1 MNCPAIGPI
10 SDARGARPVRMNA
23 PIRLSRSRGFTLIEV
38 IIVIVITGVIAAVV
52 AIFIPKPVQGYFDSV
67 RRAQLTDS
75 ADLALRR
82 IARDIQTALPN
93 SIRSGDANN
102 YFLEF
107 LPVRSGGRYRSSPDS
122 GDPLDLTSPSLDTSF
137 DVLGPVVSVAAGDSI
152 VIYNTGQSGANAYD
166 CDNRRPEAASGAAL
180 ATIVFSVAAAAPC
193 TGQFPRDSPSRIFQV
208 VSTPVTYACDAAN
221 GVLWRFSGYLI
232 QSGQPATIGSAPLV
246 SGARLANN
254 VVCQS
259 SGTDLGT
266 GFVVRN
272 ADGLVGLRIHLRDA
286 NGEEVRLYRE
296 VHVDNTP

>member
-1 MNCPAIGPI
+1 
-10 SDARGARPVRMNA
+10 VRLRLPN
-23 PIRLSRSRGFTLIEV
+23 RLSRYGGFTLIEV

-75 ADLALRR
+75 ADLVLRR
-82 IARDIQTALPN
+82 IARDVQTALPN

-107 LPVRSGGRYRSSPDS
+107 LPVRSGGRYRSSPD
-122 GDPLDLTSPSLDTSF
+122 GGTNALDTSSASDVDF
-137 DVLGPVVSVAAGDSI
+137 DVLGPGVAIENGDSI
-152 VIYNTGQSGANAYD
+152 VIYNTGQTGADAYAGG
-166 CDNRRPEAASGAAL
+166 NRRAVNGTFGTAVAS
-180 ATIVFSVAAAAPC
+180 IVFSG
-193 TGQFPRDSPSRIFQV
+193 GQFPRDSPSRIFQV
-208 VSTPVTYACDAAN
+208 ISTPVTYACDATN
-221 GVLWRFSGYLI
+221 GVLWRFSGYAM
-232 QSGQPATIGSAPLV
+232 QSAQPTTIGSAPLM

-254 VVCQS
+254 VVCPS

>member
-1 MNCPAIGPI
+1 MSCPATGPI
-10 SDARGARPVRMNA
+10 SDAHRARPVQLNA
-23 PIRLSRSRGFTLIEV
+23 LLRLSRAAGFTLVEV

-107 LPVRSGGRYRSSPDS
+107 LPVRSGGRYRSSPD
-122 GDPLDLTSPSLDTSF
+122 GGTNALDVSSASDVDF
-137 DVLGPVVSVAAGDSI
+137 DVLGPGVAIESGDSI
-152 VIYNTGQSGANAYD
+152 VIYNTAQTGADAYAG
-166 CDNRRPEAASGAAL
+166 DNRRAVNGTFGTAV
-180 ATIVFSVAAAAPC
+180 TNIVFS
-193 TGQFPRDSPSRIFQV
+193 GSQFPRESPFYIFQV
-208 VSTPVTYACDAAN
+208 VSTPVTYACDATN
-221 GVLWRFSGYLI
+221 GVLWRFSGYAI
-232 QSGQPATIGSAPLV
+232 QSGQPIAIGSAPLV

-254 VVCQS
+254 VVCAS
-259 SGTDLGT
+259 SGADLGT

-286 NGEEVRLYRE
+286 SGEEVRLYRE